1 MNVFERKISEVQHLV
16 QDENYGYKE
25 AVDKVKY
32 DIDGDELYDMRTG
45 QTICQDITT
54 ATDEQVRDLLQIK
67 KGPLQRTKRNL

>member
-1 MNVFERKISEVQHLV
+1 MNVLERKISEVQHLV

-45 QTICQDITT
+45 QTVCQDITT

-67 KGPLQRTKRNL
+67 KALIKTTTKL

>member
-1 MNVFERKISEVQHLV
+1 MNVLERKISEVQHLV

-67 KGPLQRTKRNL
+67 KALCQRTKRNL